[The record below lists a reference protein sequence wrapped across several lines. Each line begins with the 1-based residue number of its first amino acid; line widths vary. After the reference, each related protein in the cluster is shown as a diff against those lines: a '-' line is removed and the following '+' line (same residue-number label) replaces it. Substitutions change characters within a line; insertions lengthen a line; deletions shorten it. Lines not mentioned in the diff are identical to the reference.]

1 VAFTQGP
8 QAHYETRLTCAQAA
22 LVGVGDDGGV
32 EQGRR
37 LGRHFPG
44 EIGADEQRP
53 VGGYVIA
60 FPKAA
65 GSVAEM
71 AFPRGLELP
80 VAMGEAPRQ
89 VCERGRDVGV
99 VHGQDSFGDRD
110 GA

>member
-1 VAFTQGP
+1 
-8 QAHYETRLTCAQAA
+8 
-22 LVGVGDDGGV
+22 VGNDGGV

-44 EIGADEQRP
+44 EISADEQRP

-60 FPKAA
+60 FPQAA
-65 GSVAEM
+65 GDVAEM
-71 AFPRGLELP
+71 ALPRGLEIP

-89 VCERGRDVGV
+89 VGERGRDVGV
-99 VHGQDSFGDRD
+99 VHGQDAFGDRG